1 MILNGTPSYALTSH
15 TSFDVTGIQQLPRH
29 EQSLSRRRYHV
40 RYHVAALTQR
50 ASSTIS
56 NVNSTCVHTGFRQ
69 LYPPPP
75 AQKFTATDIP
85 SLRNNLIT
93 DPSHHVPTC
102 FRPSQTE
109 LSHDPVSPNFTFH
122 VKHIFID
129 FSFCRHIVQY
139 SISSRSTVT
148 QLRNHTCP
156 THLILEATHP
166 TAGEGKHRGRRH
178 TVTGLH
184 SCPPALL
191 TDKHRDKTHN
201 HGEETYRALE
211 TVTRLDSHLIFQLH
225 TSEIS
230 SKVAVAMRTFT
241 GTSSPT

>member
-1 MILNGTPSYALTSH
+1 MLMILNATPSYALTSH

-139 SISSRSTVT
+139 
-148 QLRNHTCP
+148 LY
-156 THLILEATHP
+156 
-166 TAGEGKHRGRRH
+166 
-178 TVTGLH
+178 
-184 SCPPALL
+184 PP
-191 TDKHRDKTHN
+191 
-201 HGEETYRALE
+201 
-211 TVTRLDSHLIFQLH
+211 VQ
-225 TSEIS
+225 
-230 SKVAVAMRTFT
+230 
-241 GTSSPT
+241 P

>member
-93 DPSHHVPTC
+93 DPSYHVPTC

-109 LSHDPVSPNFTFH
+109 LSHETHLHRFLVLSTYSP
-122 VKHIFID
+122 I
-129 FSFCRHIVQY
+129 

-166 TAGEGKHRGRRH
+166 TAGKGKHRGRRH

-230 SKVAVAMRTFT
+230 SKVAVVMRTFT

>member
-139 SISSRSTVT
+139 LYPPVQPGHSSETTLAQHISSSRQLT
-148 QLRNHTCP
+148 QQREKANIGVGDTQSQAY
-156 THLILEATHP
+156 T
-166 TAGEGKHRGRRH
+166 
-178 TVTGLH
+178 
-184 SCPPALL
+184 PA
-191 TDKHRDKTHN
+191 RQP
-201 HGEETYRALE
+201 Y
-211 TVTRLDSHLIFQLH
+211 
-225 TSEIS
+225 
-230 SKVAVAMRTFT
+230 
-241 GTSSPT
+241 

>member
-129 FSFCRHIVQY
+129 FSFYRYIPV
-139 SISSRSTVT
+139 SISSCSTVT

-230 SKVAVAMRTFT
+230 SKVAVVMRTFT